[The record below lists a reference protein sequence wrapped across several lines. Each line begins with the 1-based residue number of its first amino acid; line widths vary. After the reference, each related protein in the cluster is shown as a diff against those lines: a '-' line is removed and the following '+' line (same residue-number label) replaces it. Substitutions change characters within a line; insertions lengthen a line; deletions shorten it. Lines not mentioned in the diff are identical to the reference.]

1 MHTVHSLSLLIIH
14 SLILLAIQYSKHP
27 IEKNIESNHH
37 TSKIMDKRNLGTD
50 ITTCSHFD

>member
-14 SLILLAIQYSKHP
+14 SLILLAVRYSKHP
-27 IEKNIESNHH
+27 IDKNIESNHQ
-37 TSKIMDKRNLGTD
+37 TSEIVDKHNLGTD